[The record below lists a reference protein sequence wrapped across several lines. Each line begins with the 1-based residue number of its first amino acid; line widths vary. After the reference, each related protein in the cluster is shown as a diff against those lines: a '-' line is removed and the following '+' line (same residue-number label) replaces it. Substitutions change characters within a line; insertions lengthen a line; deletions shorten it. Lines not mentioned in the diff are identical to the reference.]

1 VYTTEH
7 PILVERKSVSIER
20 PPPVEQAPTTV
31 PATLSA
37 PPSQPSS
44 PSVALVVLE
53 RTRDEEGHC
62 WDGLACDHADH
73 GPAGG
78 PIHLIR

>member
-7 PILVERKSVSIER
+7 PILVERESVSIER
-20 PPPVEQAPTTV
+20 PPPVGLAPTTV
-31 PATLSA
+31 LAQ
-37 PPSQPSS
+37 PSQ

-53 RTRDEEGHC
+53 RTRDEDGHC

>member
-7 PILVERKSVSIER
+7 PILVERESVSIER
-20 PPPVEQAPTTV
+20 PPPAELAPTTV
-31 PATLSA
+31 PTQ
-37 PPSQPSS
+37 PSQPS
-44 PSVALVVLE
+44 VALAVLE

>member
-1 VYTTEH
+1 MYTTEH
-7 PILVERKSVSIER
+7 PILVERESVSIER
-20 PPPVEQAPTTV
+20 PPPVGLDPTT
-31 PATLSA
+31 ALA
-37 PPSQPSS
+37 QPSQPSQR
-44 PSVALVVLE
+44 SVALVVLE
-53 RTRDEEGHC
+53 RTRDEDGHC